1 MTGLS
6 IPAGCLLSSS
16 SRPSTLV
23 ALMLSK
29 YLNMRGPI
37 LAGSVL
43 LYTNEYSRPASKRRL
58 LYFAGVGLPKIEEQN
73 FLT

>member
-29 YLNMRGPI
+29 YLNMRGPN

-43 LYTNEYSRPASKRRL
+43 YTNEDSRPAYKRRL
-58 LYFAGVGLPKIEEQN
+58 LYFGVGLPKIEEQS

>member
-16 SRPSTLV
+16 SLPPSSALV

-29 YLNMRGPI
+29 YLNMRGPN

-43 LYTNEYSRPASKRRL
+43 YTNEDSRPAYKRRL
-58 LYFAGVGLPKIEEQN
+58 LYFGVGLPKIEEQS